1 MPGVEMRELLWT
13 FLNSHLFLGVLS
25 LLVGGFGAR
34 YLSARWQRENH
45 KHQVGIKALSSL
57 CSNYVS
63 WLTVLSTY
71 KGPLPSSLVRA
82 FNRLVA
88 TIVFAQNLFPTEEII
103 KRAQTLYDNVRLSTF
118 SESQSDQQQAFRRAK
133 DGFREFA
140 ISVRNQIGLA

>member
-1 MPGVEMRELLWT
+1 MRGGEMRELLWT
-13 FLNSHLFLGVLS
+13 FFNSHLFLGVLS

-63 WLTVLSTY
+63 WVTVLSTY
-71 KGPLPSSLVRA
+71 KGPLPIALIRA

-88 TIVFAQNLFPTEEII
+88 TIVFAQNLFPTKEII
-103 KRAQTLYDNVRLSTF
+103 EKAQTLHDNVRVSTF
-118 SESQSDQQQAFRRAK
+118 SENQSDQQEAFRRAK

-140 ISVRNQIGLA
+140 ISVRKQIGLA